1 MKEKIDIKLVKALR
15 KRTAAGV
22 VSCRDALID
31 TGGDLDSAV
40 KLLHERHLLPAA
52 IERRPTAEGLIAFLV
67 DGRCG
72 VIVELAAE
80 TDFTARN
87 PLFQQAA
94 QAIARTTFTVGG
106 ELADTLAAP
115 SPDGQGDIAGYVRRL
130 AATFGENIHVRR
142 ASILRTEN
150 GLIGAYAHNPQVPGL
165 ARMVALVA
173 ISGHALGS
181 SGNLVAKKLAMHVV
195 GASPLWSSVNHVPPS
210 IRDQKR
216 LRIDDDREHSPDE
229 RDVSSAIEARLER
242 FYDQTVLPRQRY
254 LLDPSMT
261 VAEFL
266 AAEAG
271 SDAHI
276 EGFVCFRIGEDAA
289 HDARVAEAAEFEWTF
304 GNDWS
309 DERPSKLTA
318 IGNERVFEISLRG
331 PKLRDDRDAV
341 DLINAAWSGG
351 ATIIALPVERLST
364 DFFPLSTRKA
374 GAILQKF
381 SNFGTRVAIVGDI
394 SSELSASSALRDFV
408 YESNHRG
415 QVVFVPD
422 LKVLTQGLRKSQHD
436 NGDTA

>member
-1 MKEKIDIKLVKALR
+1 LSKVDIKLVKALR

-22 VSCRDALID
+22 LSCRNALID
-31 TGGDLDSAV
+31 AGGDVDGAV
-40 KLLHERHLLPAA
+40 KLLHDRHLFPAA
-52 IERRPTAEGLIAFLV
+52 IERRPAAEGLLAFLV
-67 DGRCG
+67 NGRSG
-72 VIVELAAE
+72 VIIELAAE
-80 TDFTARN
+80 TDFVARN
-87 PLFQQAA
+87 PLFQEAA
-94 QAIARTTFTVGG
+94 DAIARTAFSAGG
-106 ELADTLAAP
+106 ELAATLAAK
-115 SPDGQGDIAGYVRRL
+115 SPDGQGDLADYVRRL
-130 AATFGENIHVRR
+130 ATTFSENIHLRR
-142 ASILRTEN
+142 ASALRSEN
-150 GLIGAYAHNPQVPGL
+150 GVIGAYAHNAPAPGL
-165 ARMVALVA
+165 GRMVALVA
-173 ISGHALGS
+173 INGTAISPAAEV
-181 SGNLVAKKLAMHVV
+181 VAGKLAMHIV
-195 GASPLWSSVNHVPPS
+195 GAAPLWASVEQVPPS

-216 LRIDDDREHSPDE
+216 LGVDSTREHTPDAPE
-229 RDVSSAIEARLER
+229 IPTDIEARLER

-254 LLDPSMT
+254 LLEPSMT
-261 VAEFL
+261 VAEYL

-271 SDAHI
+271 SDTYV

-309 DERPSKLTA
+309 DERPSKLVA
-318 IGNERVFEISLRG
+318 IGNERIFEISPHG

-374 GAILQKF
+374 GTILQKF

-394 SSELSASSALRDFV
+394 SSELSRSSALRDFV

-422 LKVLTQGLRKSQHD
+422 FEALMKAMRRSPRTSED
-436 NGDTA
+436 IA